1 MKKTLFAMFL
11 LFAMFAY
18 CPQNAMAE
26 ITLSQTSQLGELKRY
41 RNVAKLYAPNFVLI
55 GEASTFKVYT
65 EPNTEVTFKIDYGYL
80 EEIHSETK
88 ISNEQGI
95 ATFEV
100 TVPVNEELVGKSAEV
115 EASVLDKETNTKTKA
130 VLQNESGTAHSYNRI
145 YIADN
150 KSADGVMFT
159 PWKVL
164 NQFIMNTDY
173 DERSGYN
180 PMTDQI
186 YDDTTPVYVRNMRD
200 AQENVREVPRNINNS
215 N

>member
-1 MKKTLFAMFL
+1 MKRCLFSTFL
-11 LFAMFAY
+11 LLSLCVY
-18 CPQNAMAE
+18 CSQNAMAE
-26 ITLSQTSQLGELKRY
+26 ITLSQTSQLGELQSY
-41 RNVAKLYAPNFVLI
+41 RSIAKLYAPNFILI
-55 GEASTFKVYT
+55 GEASDFKVFT
-65 EPNTEVTFKIDYGYL
+65 KPNTEVTFKIDYGYQ
-80 EEIHSETK
+80 EEPYEETL

-95 ATFEV
+95 ATFKV
-100 TVPVNEELVGKSAEV
+100 TVPTNKELVGKSAEV
-115 EASVLDKETNTKTKA
+115 EATVLDKVTNKKIKA
-130 VLQNESGTAHSYNRI
+130 VLQNELGTAHSYNRV

-180 PMTDQI
+180 PVTDQI

-200 AQENVREVPRNINNS
+200 AQENVREVPRDINNS